1 MKKFLVIWIFLVSC
15 AMVHAAEK
23 SAPVVPKKKTIC
35 LNMIV
40 KNESKSIEKC
50 LNSCKPIIDYWVIQD
65 NGSTDGTQEVIK
77 ACMKG
82 IPGELVEG
90 PWVNFAHNRNE
101 ALKAA
106 KDKADYLLFMDADE
120 LLVYDKDFKLPDDL
134 DKDYYHMIVRQ
145 TDAVNF
151 RRPALVKSNLDWAWA
166 GILHEA
172 IGSTQA
178 KTVGTLRGVMNVC
191 DTSVGGRSEVSK
203 QEKYLKDAAVL
214 EAAMKTEPNNSR
226 YMFYL
231 AQSYFAADALEPAA
245 KWYQKR
251 VETPSDDSEETFRAI
266 YNLGAVQEKQNKY
279 DEAIDNF
286 WKAFYYRS
294 FRAEPLFRAS
304 VLYRKKGNLLLGYL
318 LSKHALSMPY
328 PDFDACV
335 EYLPYEYATLVEF
348 ANCALLLGKFD
359 EGLEACTKLLA
370 NPNIPEDIRPQVIS
384 NFNLAQQ
391 KVNERALYSKDPQK
405 ALVSKEPQKK

>member
-1 MKKFLVIWIFLVSC
+1 MKKLLVIWIFLVSC
-15 AMVHAAEK
+15 ISVHATDKKAEM
-23 SAPVVPKKKTIC
+23 PKKKTIC

-40 KNESKSIEKC
+40 KNESKAIEKC

-65 NGSTDGTQEVIK
+65 NGSTDGTQEIIK

-82 IPGELVEG
+82 IPGELVETK
-90 PWVNFAHNRNE
+90 WVDFATNRNE

-106 KDKADYLLFMDADE
+106 KNKADYLLFMDADE
-120 LLVYDKDFKLPDDL
+120 MLIYDKDFKLPDDL
-134 DKDYYHMIVRQ
+134 DKDFYHMIVRQ

-151 RRPALVKSNLDWAWA
+151 RRPALVKNSLDWSWS
-166 GILHEA
+166 GVLHEA
-172 IGSTQA
+172 IGSSQA
-178 KTVGTLRGVMNVC
+178 KTIGTLRGVMNVC

-214 EAAMKTEPNNSR
+214 EEALKKEPNNAR

-231 AQSYFAADALEPAA
+231 AQSYFAADALEPAL

-251 VETPSDDSEETFRAI
+251 AETPSDDYEETFRAI
-266 YNLGAVQEKQNKY
+266 YNLGSVQEKQNRY
-279 DEAIDNF
+279 DEAIENF
-286 WKAFYYRS
+286 WKAYYFRP
-294 FRAEPLFRAS
+294 FRAEPLFRAA

-318 LSKHALSMPY
+318 LSKHALTMPY

-359 EGLEACTKLLA
+359 EGLDACIKLLA
-370 NPNIPEDIRPQVIS
+370 NSNLPQDIRPQVIS
-384 NFNLAQQ
+384 NFNLAQT
-391 KVNERALYSKDPQK
+391 KVNEKALYSKE
-405 ALVSKEPQKK
+405 LVSKEPEKKQP